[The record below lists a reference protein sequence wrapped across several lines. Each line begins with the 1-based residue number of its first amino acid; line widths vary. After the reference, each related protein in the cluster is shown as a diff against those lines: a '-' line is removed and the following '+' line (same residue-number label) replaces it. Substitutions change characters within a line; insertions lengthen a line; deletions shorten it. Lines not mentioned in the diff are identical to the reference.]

1 VNTSSLLSADG
12 GESSS
17 VVHELSSRAPRR
29 PLKLIIQIP
38 CFNEEQHLPVTLA
51 DLPTRLPGIATIEI
65 LVIDDG
71 STDGTVEVA
80 RSLGVHYIVS
90 QPQNR
95 GLAKAFSAGIEACLR
110 AGADIIV
117 NTDADNQYCGA
128 DIEKLVAPIVA
139 NKADMVIGARPIME
153 IEHFSPLKKQL
164 QRLGS
169 WAVRAASGTTV
180 EDAPSGFRAFSRQAA
195 TQLKVFN
202 DYTYTLETI
211 IQAGRKGLAVV
222 SVPIR
227 TNGDLRP
234 SRLVRSIPN
243 YVRRSLVTIV
253 RIFITYRPFRF
264 LFTLGAASFL
274 AGVIIGCRYLY
285 LYLTAT
291 SAGHVQSLILASA
304 LITMGFMI
312 AIAGF
317 LADIISVNRRL
328 LEEVSSRL
336 WTIEDA
342 IRRPRDTLPPPPP

>member
-1 VNTSSLLSADG
+1 MRLV
-12 GESSS
+12 
-17 VVHELSSRAPRR
+17 
-29 PLKLIIQIP
+29 IQIP
-38 CFNEEQHLPVTLA
+38 CFNEEKHLPVTLA
-51 DLPTRLPGIATIEI
+51 DLPKSLPGIDVIEV

-71 STDGTVEVA
+71 SSDRTVEVA
-80 RSLGVHYIVS
+80 REHGVQHVVS
-90 QPQNR
+90 FPKNK
-95 GLAKAFSAGIEACLR
+95 GLARAFTAGIEACLR

-117 NTDADNQYCGA
+117 NTDADNQYVGA
-128 DIEKLVAPIVA
+128 DIAKLVAPIVA
-139 NKADMVIGARPIME
+139 NKADMVVGARPIME
-153 IEHFSPLKKQL
+153 IEHFSPIKKVL

-169 WAVRAASGTTV
+169 WAVRAASGTSV

-211 IQAGRKGLAVV
+211 IQAGRKGLTVV

-234 SRLVRSIPN
+234 SRLVRSIPA

-264 LFTLGAASFL
+264 LFTLGALSFM
-274 AGVIIGCRYLY
+274 AGFLVGVRFLVAFVS
-285 LYLTAT
+285 TGGF
-291 SAGHVQSLILASA
+291 AGHTQSLILAA
-304 LITMGFMI
+304 VLMILGFMI
-312 AIAGF
+312 AISGL

-328 LEEVSSRL
+328 LEEISARL

-342 IRRPRDTLPPPPP
+342 IRKSKDSESGKG